1 MVKNHIPIRV
11 AHIMGK
17 LWAGGVESVVFN
29 YYREIDKTEV
39 QFDFYYD
46 SDSTVVPPEDLIS
59 MGARFYQIPPYQSLI
74 QYLLTLKQYF
84 KGNNYK
90 IVHSHINTLSV
101 FPLFVAWLEGIPI
114 RIAHNHSV
122 PGGKEFKRNVLK
134 CLLRKFSKV
143 FATDYF
149 ACSEKAGRWL
159 FGNQA
164 YKQGKIVLLSN
175 AIRFDKFQFDAEI
188 KKECEEK
195 YKLKEKFV
203 VGHVG
208 RFTYAK
214 NHDYLLEI
222 FASIKK
228 RKENAILLL
237 VGDVELHNQIV
248 EKIKKLKL
256 EENVILVGKVSNPEK
271 YYSLMNVLLL
281 PSLFEGLPLTVIEA
295 QVSRIP
301 VVVSENIPKEAK
313 ISNAFQCMSL
323 KQNADVWAETAI
335 KISGKKV
342 RLMDNKRFF
351 DIQNRAPELLNWYK
365 ARIKTVNEQ
374 SLKREDKKYAFSF
387 RNNGSL

>member
-188 KKECEEK
+188 KKNVK
-195 YKLKEKFV
+195 
-203 VGHVG
+203 
-208 RFTYAK
+208 K
-214 NHDYLLEI
+214 N
-222 FASIKK
+222 
-228 RKENAILLL
+228 
-237 VGDVELHNQIV
+237 
-248 EKIKKLKL
+248 
-256 EENVILVGKVSNPEK
+256 
-271 YYSLMNVLLL
+271 
-281 PSLFEGLPLTVIEA
+281 
-295 QVSRIP
+295 
-301 VVVSENIPKEAK
+301 
-313 ISNAFQCMSL
+313 IS
-323 KQNADVWAETAI
+323 
-335 KISGKKV
+335 
-342 RLMDNKRFF
+342 
-351 DIQNRAPELLNWYK
+351 
-365 ARIKTVNEQ
+365 
-374 SLKREDKKYAFSF
+374 
-387 RNNGSL
+387 